1 MKKVFATD
9 DHTDLIK
16 AAGGQMY
23 HFFERDQRMTK
34 SASEVFTRDLIQ
46 ENMPPDDHFGV
57 QLISMGM
64 EEDFGPNRNGDSAS
78 RASLNKYHDTFTKY
92 ARVYREHANRDPR
105 KGCGDIK
112 AAKINDKSSRGELL
126 VWVSKDKAPDMYKA
140 AKEGKELSWSM
151 SMRLPHDRC
160 SCCDKKSKRT
170 TDYCSHLKNNML
182 QYVPEFR
189 KYAYARNEDDVK
201 FIDMSEVKKRA
212 DRIATYLRY
221 FFPGD
226 EGMSKAASA
235 GEQIITGS
243 DWAEYMHGPDTNH
256 AFNLYDLATLR
267 EMEKMAEHLD
277 RLGPAAWDAAYQG
290 APTTITKKAAEVLS
304 GPDFR
309 STAGELCKEAML
321 LDFESFA
328 AIITGKDPE
337 ELEKEAG
344 LNHVLEAVLPT
355 LLADMVSSQGCG
367 CGEELAD
374 MVSPDDIGCM
384 FTQGKDEVQSLMD
397 DLEENN
403 SMKGEPSL
411 GRTVRVTIVKQAAHK
426 PKHPDAFYTAMAQA
440 YGCYL
445 VKSATRIKD
454 LPGVEKNRLL
464 GTAVALLSNSF
475 RKRFALS

>member
-1 MKKVFATD
+1 
-9 DHTDLIK
+9 
-16 AAGGQMY
+16 
-23 HFFERDQRMTK
+23 
-34 SASEVFTRDLIQ
+34 
-46 ENMPPDDHFGV
+46 
-57 QLISMGM
+57 
-64 EEDFGPNRNGDSAS
+64 
-78 RASLNKYHDTFTKY
+78 
-92 ARVYREHANRDPR
+92 
-105 KGCGDIK
+105 
-112 AAKINDKSSRGELL
+112 
-126 VWVSKDKAPDMYKA
+126 
-140 AKEGKELSWSM
+140 
-151 SMRLPHDRC
+151 
-160 SCCDKKSKRT
+160 
-170 TDYCSHLKNNML
+170 ML

-212 DRIATYLRY
+212 DRIATYLQY

-235 GEQIITGS
+235 GEQVITGA

-277 RLGPAAWDAAYQG
+277 RLGPLAWDTAYQG
-290 APTTITKKAAEVLS
+290 APSTITKEAAEVLR

-309 STAGELCKEAML
+309 STAGELCKEALL

-328 AIITGKDPE
+328 SIITGKSPD

-344 LNHVLEAVLPT
+344 FNHALEEILPA
-355 LLADMVSSQGCG
+355 LLGDMVSAQGCG
-367 CGEELAD
+367 CGEELAE

-384 FTQGKDEVQSLMD
+384 FTQGRDEVQNLMD
-397 DLEENN
+397 DLEDSN
-403 SMKGEPSL
+403 SMKGEPSM
-411 GRTVRVTIVKQAAHK
+411 GRTVRITIIKQASQK
-426 PKHPDAFYTAMAQA
+426 PKQPDSFYTAMAQA

-464 GTAVALLSNSF
+464 GTAVSLLSNSF